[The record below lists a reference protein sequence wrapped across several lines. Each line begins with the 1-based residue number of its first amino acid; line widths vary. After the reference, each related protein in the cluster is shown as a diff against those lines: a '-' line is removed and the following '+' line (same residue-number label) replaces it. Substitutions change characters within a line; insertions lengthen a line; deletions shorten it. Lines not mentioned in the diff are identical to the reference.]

1 MIILTGISGGIG
13 KKIAGALAKKYKI
26 LGIYNSNKPE
36 RKIRNIHNFK
46 LDLTDEN
53 QIEKFIKDQKNQLKK
68 IIFISLA
75 AFKKDNLI
83 INKNI
88 EEWEKTLKL
97 NLNSNFIFSKK
108 LIDIMIYQKWGRF
121 IFFGSSIIKN
131 DRSGIADYAAS
142 KFGLL
147 GLSGAIS
154 SEYKKLNITSNI
166 LELGAVETGLYKRLS
181 RKRKNRILN
190 TFDKKMVSIEDIIN
204 SIEFIINN
212 KSLNNSIIK
221 LDNGM

>member
-1 MIILTGISGGIG
+1 ME
-13 KKIAGALAKKYKI
+13 KIAEALSKKYKI

-36 RKIRNIHNFK
+36 RKIRNVHYFK

-97 NLNSNFIFSKK
+97 NLNSNFIF
-108 LIDIMIYQKWGRF
+108 QK
-121 IFFGSSIIKN
+121 N
-131 DRSGIADYAAS
+131 
-142 KFGLL
+142 L
-147 GLSGAIS
+147 
-154 SEYKKLNITSNI
+154 
-166 LELGAVETGLYKRLS
+166 
-181 RKRKNRILN
+181 
-190 TFDKKMVSIEDIIN
+190 
-204 SIEFIINN
+204 
-212 KSLNNSIIK
+212 
-221 LDNGM
+221 